1 MPGPSAGEAAAFTVS
16 DKGAGVPCITLTDPP
31 GVICSQDA
39 VFAVPMATL
48 ADAEEEMCRVWVV
61 APPFR
66 TLVNTTWGWST
77 EMVATD
83 CALVPS

>member
-16 DKGAGVPCITLTDPP
+16 DNGAGVPGITLIDPP

-39 VFAVPMATL
+39 VFAVPIATL
-48 ADAEEEMCRVWVV
+48 ADAEEVTFNVRVV

-66 TLVNTTWGWST
+66 TLSKTTW
-77 EMVATD
+77 V
-83 CALVPS
+83 